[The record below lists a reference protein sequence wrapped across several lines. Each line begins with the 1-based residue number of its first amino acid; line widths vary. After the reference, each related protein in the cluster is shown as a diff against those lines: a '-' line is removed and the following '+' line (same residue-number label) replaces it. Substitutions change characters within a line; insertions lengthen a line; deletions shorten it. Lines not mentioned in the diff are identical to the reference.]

1 MNLSHI
7 KESTQLGGQFPR
19 ILLTGA
25 TGFLGSI
32 LLINLEKL
40 GFEVYSIPR
49 LDEFPVSQT
58 NSVPSGRDLV
68 LINCMGVTSGEKPY
82 TALQYMQGNV
92 NSLHLVFNQFGTQIK
107 KFVHCSTW
115 LTEGTKESDYTVSK
129 IKAEEVVKEAARYYG
144 FEVVNL
150 RLPTIWSNKKY
161 KKNSLIH
168 DLFKFAFAF
177 SEFEPKNRNAEIH
190 IGTEEFFVDC
200 VMNSIFS
207 KFSLDLSWN
216 SEVWHGTV
224 GHLIQELSLYES
236 QGGNHNNHVIEKLSQ
251 IIKHW
256 RRAV

>member
-1 MNLSHI
+1 MNLSHV

-40 GFEVYSIPR
+40 GFEIYSIPR
-49 LDEFPVSQT
+49 LDEFSIGQT
-58 NSVPSGRDLV
+58 NAVPSGRDLV
-68 LINCMGVTSGEKPY
+68 LINCMGVTSGEKSY
-82 TALQYMQGNV
+82 TVEQYMQGNV
-92 NSLHLVFNQFGTQIK
+92 NSLHLVFDQLGTQIK

-115 LTEGTKESDYTVSK
+115 LTEGNEESDYTVSK
-129 IKAEEVVKEAARYYG
+129 IQAEEVVTEAARSYG
-144 FEVVNL
+144 FEVVIL
-150 RLPTIWSNKKY
+150 RLPTIWSKKKY
-161 KKNSLIH
+161 KKTSLIH
-168 DLFKFAFAF
+168 DLFKFEFAF

-190 IGTEEFFVDC
+190 IGTEEFFVGC
-200 VMNSIFS
+200 VMNSILS
-207 KFSLDLSWN
+207 KFSSDWSRN

-224 GHLIQELSLYES
+224 GLLIEELSLYES

-256 RRAV
+256 RMAI